1 VTPRRDRTGVVRRG
15 LPRRSRRGDLN
26 RANTAP
32 GTPERAAVYRAEYL
46 RRTKHA
52 ERRGLTRRQARGHP
66 GRGELR
72 LSERTAEFDAVPT
85 TDGMVDLVSRNSR
98 ESSRIGRYLHDV
110 RETAEGNL
118 DGKTFERHWR
128 GKGVGEVRFESDP
141 DRVLA
146 LLREE
151 GPGPVDRYR
160 RNPGGGA
167 R

>member
-1 VTPRRDRTGVVRRG
+1 
-15 LPRRSRRGDLN
+15 
-26 RANTAP
+26 
-32 GTPERAAVYRAEYL
+32 VYRAEYL

-66 GRGELR
+66 RRGETR
-72 LSERTAEFDAVPT
+72 LSEYTTEFDAVPT
-85 TDGMVDLVSRNSR
+85 TDGMLDLVGRNSR
-98 ESSRIGRYLHDV
+98 ESSRLGKYLHDV
-110 RETAEGNL
+110 GALVENKL
-118 DGKTFERHWR
+118 DARTFERHWR

-141 DRVLA
+141 NRVLA

-160 RNPGGGA
+160 RNPGGGV